1 METQLRERLA
11 AQMSRGDLIL
21 FTGAGF
27 SLSATSRSGQRIPS
41 VKGLRELLWPIAFPG
56 AQIDN
61 ESSLGEIFQ
70 CALSTAGG
78 RVRQTMQTA
87 LDVAPSTLP
96 ECYRTWFSIPWKR
109 IYTLNV
115 DNLEVA
121 SGVAFDF
128 PRQFISISALR
139 DGLPDLGADRLL
151 YVHLNGQISQF
162 PEITFSPRSY
172 AERSTG
178 PDPWYQLLITD
189 LASHPIVYV
198 GTVLEESPLWQHI
211 EYRRNRRRGSREL
224 RPGSYLVTPKISTA
238 RRVLLQN
245 FNVQLIEM
253 TQEEFATDVL
263 EGMSAESEK
272 GMTAIQ
278 NRSSLGS
285 NRRLLRRVAELR
297 QERNGRSTEFLL
309 GREPS
314 WYDITEGVA
323 VRRQFEDELRSRIDG
338 DKPQVI
344 VLTGT
349 AGSGKSTTLR
359 RLALEFQSEG
369 KDVAWIDL
377 DHADFGV
384 RQIVDRVADAN
395 PDGVAIDDSDVLGS
409 SVGPLLRKLA
419 SSSPDR
425 MILAAMRSTRF
436 ERFGVEDQLK
446 EVRSLI
452 YPIPHLDDSDID
464 GLIDAL
470 TSANRLGELR
480 GLSRLQQ
487 VRIFKSYAGRQ
498 LLVAMIEA
506 TSGRRFDEK
515 VDDECQQLEARHALI
530 YATVAI
536 TTSLRS
542 YLTQDEI
549 LLATGNITNE
559 TLTTI
564 ESLLRQK
571 LIIRNQN
578 KIRVRHRIIADRVI
592 DYYRKQGQLSE
603 PIQGL
608 LWAIAS
614 RVHASAPPQTRE
626 NRLLRRLINHEFM
639 INITSDNET
648 PRGAYE
654 SIENLVK
661 WNHHYWLQR
670 GSYEVEAG
678 DIDLAKNFI
687 EQARAMAPGDYMVQT
702 EWAYM
707 TLKRASENASVGWA
721 RESASEAF
729 EELEDAIDRR
739 EKTDDYPYHVLGS
752 QGLSWSRR
760 AVISPTQ
767 KRELLERLSHHIKK
781 GLYHHPRSVQLQQL
795 KDDLQKEYLMTAV
808 NKTEL

>member
-1 METQLRERLA
+1 METRLKERLA

-27 SLSATSRSGQRIPS
+27 SLSAASRSGQRIPS
-41 VKGLRELLWPIAFPG
+41 VENLRELLWPIAFPG
-56 AQIDN
+56 IQIDN
-61 ESSLGEIFQ
+61 ESSLGEVFQ
-70 CALSTAGG
+70 CALSTAGSS
-78 RVRQTMQTA
+78 VRQTMQTA
-87 LDVAPSTLP
+87 LDVAPSHLP

-109 IYTLNV
+109 VYTLNV

-121 SGVAFDF
+121 SEVAFDL
-128 PRQFISISALR
+128 PRRFLSISALR
-139 DGLPDLGADRLL
+139 DGLPDLEANRLL
-151 YVHLNGQISQF
+151 YVHLNGQISDF
-162 PEITFSPRSY
+162 PEITLSPRNY

-178 PDPWYQLLITD
+178 PDPWYQLLIAD

-198 GTVLEESPLWQHI
+198 GTILEESPLWHHI
-211 EYRRNRRRGSREL
+211 EYRQNRRRRSREL

-238 RRVLLQN
+238 RRVMLQN

-253 TQEEFATDVL
+253 TQEEFAADVL
-263 EGMSAESEK
+263 EGMTSESAK

-278 NRSSLGS
+278 NRVSPGS
-285 NRRLLRRVAELR
+285 NHRLLRRVAELR
-297 QERNGRSTEFLL
+297 QERNDGSAEFLL

-314 WYDITEGVA
+314 WYDITEEVA
-323 VRRQFEDELRSRIDG
+323 IRRQFEDELRSRIDG

-344 VLTGT
+344 ILTGT

-359 RLALEFQSEG
+359 RLALEFQAEG
-369 KDVAWIDL
+369 RDVAWMDL
-377 DHADFGV
+377 DHANFGV
-384 RQIVDRVADAN
+384 RQVVNRVADAN
-395 PDGVAIDDSDVLGS
+395 PDAVAIDDSDVLGS
-409 SVGPLLRKLA
+409 SVGPLLRTLA

-425 MILAAMRSTRF
+425 VILAAMRSTRF
-436 ERFGVEDQLK
+436 ERFGVEDQIK

-470 TSANRLGELR
+470 SSANRLGALR
-480 GLSRLQQ
+480 GLSRQQQ
-487 VRIFKSYAGRQ
+487 VRLFKLYAGRQ

-506 TSGRRFDEK
+506 TSGTRFDEK
-515 VDDECQQLEARHALI
+515 VDDECQQLEARPALI

-559 TLTTI
+559 TLNDI

-571 LIIRNQN
+571 LMIRNQD

-603 PIQGL
+603 SIQGL
-608 LWAIAS
+608 LWAMAS
-614 RVHASAPPQTRE
+614 RVHASAHPQTRE
-626 NRLLRRLINHEFM
+626 NRLLRSLMNHEFM

-648 PRGAYE
+648 PRRAYE
-654 SIENLVK
+654 SVEKLIK
-661 WNHHYWLQR
+661 WNYHYWLQR

-687 EQARAMAPGDYMVQT
+687 EQAKAMAPDDYMVQT

-707 TLKRASENASVGWA
+707 TLKRASANAAVGWA
-721 RESASEAF
+721 RKSVDEAIS
-729 EELEDAIDRR
+729 ELEDAIDRR
-739 EKTDDYPYHVLGS
+739 GKTDDYPYHVLGS

-767 KRELLERLSHHIKK
+767 KGELLERLLHHVKE
-781 GLYHHPRSVQLQQL
+781 GLRYHPRSKKLQNL
-795 KDDLQKEYLMTAV
+795 EDDLKREYLMTAV
-808 NKTEL
+808 E